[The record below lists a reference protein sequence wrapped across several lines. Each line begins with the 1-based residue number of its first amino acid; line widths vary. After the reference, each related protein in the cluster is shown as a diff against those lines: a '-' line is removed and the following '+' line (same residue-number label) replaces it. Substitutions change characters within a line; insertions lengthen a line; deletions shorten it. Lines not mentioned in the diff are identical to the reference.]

1 MGYRRNQSLN
11 PYHSLKTTEQEDG
24 VTRQI
29 EQIAQW
35 ITESKRTVAFSGAG
49 LSTESGIPDFRSPG
63 GVWDRYNPED
73 FYFQNFL
80 ASEASR
86 EKYWQMAT
94 EMYEPMKKA
103 QPNLAHLAIAEM
115 EKLGKL
121 DCVIT
126 QNIDGLHFKAG
137 NSEEKVIQ
145 LHGTAMYVSCL
156 NCGKKYD
163 RDEIQERLRKGLKV
177 PYCDDCHGPLK
188 PATISFGQS
197 MPERETQEAY
207 HRSSLCDLFIVIGSS
222 LVVQP
227 AASMPLVAK
236 RNGAKLVIINRDPT
250 PYDDMADRVIHGQA
264 GPTMAS
270 IMEKVKK
277 G

>member
-1 MGYRRNQSLN
+1 MTKQV
-11 PYHSLKTTEQEDG
+11 ED
-24 VTRQI
+24 V
-29 EQIAQW
+29 AQW
-35 ITESKRTVAFSGAG
+35 IRAAKRVVVFTGAG

-73 FYFQNFL
+73 FYFQNFI

-103 QPNLAHLAIAEM
+103 QPNAAHLAVAEM

-145 LHGTAMYVSCL
+145 LHGTAMYVTCL
-156 NCGKKYD
+156 ECGKRYD
-163 RDEIQERLRKGLKV
+163 RDEIQERLRKGAKV
-177 PYCDDCHGPLK
+177 PYCEDCKGPLK

-250 PYDDMADRVIHGQA
+250 PYDHLADRVIHDLA
-264 GPTMAS
+264 GPAMAS
-270 IMEKVKK
+270 ILQKVKEERGK
-277 G
+277 IPC

>member
-1 MGYRRNQSLN
+1 MDGD
-11 PYHSLKTTEQEDG
+11 KTGDGDGRKLEQ
-24 VTRQI
+24 V
-29 EQIAQW
+29 AQW
-35 ITESKRTVAFSGAG
+35 IKASKRIVVFSGAG

-80 ASEASR
+80 SSEASR
-86 EKYWQMAT
+86 EKYWQMST
-94 EMYEPMKKA
+94 EMYEPIKKA
-103 QPNLAHLAIAEM
+103 QPNLAHLAIAEL

-156 NCGKKYD
+156 SCNKRYD
-163 RDEIQERLRKGLKV
+163 RDEIQERLKKGLKV
-177 PYCDDCHGPLK
+177 PYCNDCGGPLK

-197 MPERETQEAY
+197 MPERETEEAY
-207 HRSSLCDLFIVIGSS
+207 HRSSLSDLFIVIGSS

-236 RNGAKLVIINRDPT
+236 RTGAKLVIINRDPT
-250 PYDDMADRVIHGQA
+250 PYDGMADIVIHGQA

-270 IMEKVKK
+270 ILQKVKQ
-277 G
+277 GLGFED

>member
-1 MGYRRNQSLN
+1 M
-11 PYHSLKTTEQEDG
+11 EDKL
-24 VTRQI
+24 RQI
-29 EQIAQW
+29 AKGIIA
-35 ITESKRTVAFSGAG
+35 SKRVIVFSGAG

-63 GVWDRYNPED
+63 GVWDRYDPED
-73 FYFQNFL
+73 FDFQNFL
-80 ASEASR
+80 VSETSR

-94 EMYEPMKKA
+94 EMYESIKPA
-103 QPNLAHLAIAEM
+103 QPNLAHLAIAEL

-137 NSEEKVIQ
+137 NSEGKVLQ
-145 LHGTAMYVSCL
+145 LHGTAIFVSCL
-156 NCGKKYD
+156 SCKKRYD
-163 RDEIQERLRKGLKV
+163 RDEIQERIRKGLKA
-177 PYCDDCHGPLK
+177 PRCDDCGGLLK

-197 MPERETQEAY
+197 MPEKETQEAY

-250 PYDDMADRVIHGQA
+250 PYDDMADFVLHGQA
-264 GPTMAS
+264 GPTMAK
-270 IMEKVKK
+270 ILEYIKQ
-277 G
+277 GIDFNP

>member
-1 MGYRRNQSLN
+1 MT
-11 PYHSLKTTEQEDG
+11 K
-24 VTRQI
+24 QI
-29 EQIAQW
+29 EEVARLIL
-35 ITESKRTVAFSGAG
+35 TSKKIVVFSGAG

-115 EKLGKL
+115 ERFGKL

-137 NSEEKVIQ
+137 NSEEKVLQ
-145 LHGTAMYVSCL
+145 LHGTAMAVSCL
-156 NCGKKYD
+156 SCGKRYD
-163 RDEIQERLRKGLKV
+163 RDEIQERLKKGVKV
-177 PYCDDCHGPLK
+177 PYCDECRGPLK

-197 MPERETQEAY
+197 MPVRETEEAY
-207 HRSSLCDLFIVIGSS
+207 HRSSLSDLFIVIGSS

-227 AASMPLVAK
+227 AASMPVVAK

-250 PYDDMADRVIHGQA
+250 PYDHMADIVIHGQA
-264 GPTMAS
+264 GLIMAN
-270 IMEKVKK
+270 ILENVKK
-277 G
+277 ELGIH